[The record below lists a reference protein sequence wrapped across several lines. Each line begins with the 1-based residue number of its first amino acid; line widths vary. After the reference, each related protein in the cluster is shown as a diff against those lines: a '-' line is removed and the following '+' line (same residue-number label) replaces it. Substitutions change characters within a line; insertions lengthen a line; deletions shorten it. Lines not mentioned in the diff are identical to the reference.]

1 MLRLLKYLWMMVP
14 FAGWFKKSETK
25 VPEETYK
32 KIFAST
38 AKKPRKPKSPSKKV
52 PAKKKSSAKKK

>member
-1 MLRLLKYLWMMVP
+1 MIPTVP
-14 FAGWFKKSETK
+14 FASWFKKSETK